1 MVRTENTVDMN
12 VISVIRR
19 ESRSYFMQNMVPKAA
34 TGIAAH
40 PIKQGD

>member
-19 ESRSYFMQNMVPKAA
+19 ESRSYFMQNMV
-34 TGIAAH
+34 AH